1 MSYDNEVLKKFFNE
15 ETVPIDFYDLSFKL
29 NYSSED
35 IFENA
40 KFAVFGF
47 LSNDDVDY
55 NDPMREQFKWNN
67 NLFGFEWLQV
77 YDVPLFSR
85 LGISLSSFE
94 GEVIPNLSSL
104 KPRYNELKDFTISF
118 DMNVVY

>member
-1 MSYDNEVLKKFFNE
+1 M
-15 ETVPIDFYDLSFKL
+15 T
-29 NYSSED
+29 

-47 LSNDDVDY
+47 LSKDDVDY
-55 NDPMREQFKWNN
+55 KDPLREQFNWKN

-85 LGISLSSFE
+85 LGISLSTFE

-104 KPRYNELKDFTISF
+104 KPRYNQIKDFTISF
-118 DMNVVY
+118 DMNVVYDNKDELGGGVNFNFIETNFTQQNKFGFKIKNS